1 MLLKYKLT
9 LNTYRLAN
17 LIFNGKT
24 LWRVSTKPLYRA
36 HARLTRQ
43 LFPLLRQVTG
53 SNLSRA
59 DALLLAQ
66 ALALVLPL
74 LALMLGMR
82 MLRAAW
88 QRRPWRRQLQQV
100 LPVR

>member
-17 LIFNGKT
+17 LIFKT
-24 LWRVSTKPLYRA
+24 IWRVNTKPLYRA
-36 HARLTRQ
+36 HSRLTRQ
-43 LFPLLRQVTG
+43 VYPLLRQLTG
-53 SNLSRA
+53 SNLSTA
-59 DALLLAQ
+59 DAQLLAQ

-74 LALMLGMR
+74 VALVVGMR

-88 QRRPWRRQLQQV
+88 QRRPWRRQRQLV